1 MEFKKHPVLYFP
13 HLVAAPFIYS
23 MGIPLVIFDIW
34 LEVYHRICFPCYGM
48 KYIKRKEYIRIDR
61 QKLKY
66 LNIMEKFNCMYC
78 GYANGLL
85 NYARVISG
93 ETERYWCGIKHK
105 SGGGFNEPEHHKDF
119 LEYGDEESFRNFTK
133 SSS

>member
-1 MEFKKHPVLYFP
+1 MEFKKHPKRFFL
-13 HLVAAPFIYS
+13 HLIAAPFIYS

-34 LEVYHRICFPCYGM
+34 LEVYHRICFPCYSLP
-48 KYIKRKEYIRIDR
+48 YVKRTNYIRIDR

-66 LNIMEKFNCMYC
+66 LSIVEIMNCMYC
-78 GYANGLL
+78 GYANGLI

-105 SGGGFNEPEHHKDF
+105 SGGGFVEPEHHKDF
-119 LEYGDEESFRNFTK
+119 LEFGDETSYRQIGK
-133 SSS
+133 